1 MIASAPLWRW
11 IRDRM
16 QEAIQ
21 EAYEKILADEGIVLS
36 RAEKRRLLIMV
47 VGDVLAELQER
58 S

>member
-1 MIASAPLWRW
+1 
-11 IRDRM
+11 M